1 MNSKVTV
8 YIPNHKYG
16 KYFRE
21 AIESVI
27 NQTYKNWE
35 LFLIIDGYNKS
46 SIKIARYYKR
56 RYKKKISIF
65 VNNKNIGLR
74 GCCNLAL
81 KNSSGNYIIRLDADD
96 FLNKDALLIFVN
108 FLNENKKIDLVFS
121 DYYYVDE
128 QGKTIDVNIH
138 DKINKNS
145 LLNMPAH
152 GACSMIKAETLK
164 KIGGYDLVFD
174 AQDGYELWLKII
186 DEKSIDNINLP
197 LFYYRQHQNSM
208 SNNENKL
215 LESRR
220 KIKRHITN
228 KKNLLSRLKIL
239 AVVGARNKK
248 NILFQKLNNKNLI
261 DYSLKELKLCK
272 FIDKILVST
281 DDKKVLNH
289 CKKKYNFNSYLRPKK
304 LSKDL
309 VLDGAVSYD
318 ALQYSRKKLK
328 FNPNIVI
335 FINTHA
341 PSVKKENI
349 QMAIDTLVLFNS
361 DSVISV
367 YEDLDLHY
375 TPTENGLIKIS
386 KRMHEQLRIYR
397 DALFVDNRCI
407 RVCWSS
413 IMSEK
418 DMLGSRIGHIFM
430 KRSESINIKNNFDMW
445 LADKYMK
452 DVKKIESF

>member
-1 MNSKVTV
+1 M
-8 YIPNHKYG
+8 
-16 KYFRE
+16 
-21 AIESVI
+21 
-27 NQTYKNWE
+27 
-35 LFLIIDGYNKS
+35 
-46 SIKIARYYKR
+46 
-56 RYKKKISIF
+56 
-65 VNNKNIGLR
+65 
-74 GCCNLAL
+74 
-81 KNSSGNYIIRLDADD
+81 DADD

-272 FIDKILVST
+272 FI
-281 DDKKVLNH
+281 
-289 CKKKYNFNSYLRPKK
+289 
-304 LSKDL
+304 
-309 VLDGAVSYD
+309 
-318 ALQYSRKKLK
+318 
-328 FNPNIVI
+328 
-335 FINTHA
+335 
-341 PSVKKENI
+341 E
-349 QMAIDTLVLFNS
+349 
-361 DSVISV
+361 
-367 YEDLDLHY
+367 
-375 TPTENGLIKIS
+375 
-386 KRMHEQLRIYR
+386 
-397 DALFVDNRCI
+397 
-407 RVCWSS
+407 
-413 IMSEK
+413 
-418 DMLGSRIGHIFM
+418 
-430 KRSESINIKNNFDMW
+430 
-445 LADKYMK
+445 
-452 DVKKIESF
+452 